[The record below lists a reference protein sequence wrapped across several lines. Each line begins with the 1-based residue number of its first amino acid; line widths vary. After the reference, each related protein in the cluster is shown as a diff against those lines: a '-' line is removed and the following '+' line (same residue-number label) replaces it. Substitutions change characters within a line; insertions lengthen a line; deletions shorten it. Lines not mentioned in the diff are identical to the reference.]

1 MKNMIVRVLK
11 ILRRVEQFISQNLT
25 IKVAELFNT

>member
-1 MKNMIVRVLK
+1 MVRVLK

-25 IKVAELFNT
+25 NEVAELLNI